1 MRINRYIASCGI
13 TSRRKADELIREGNV
28 SVNGQKIT
36 EPGLEVDETKD
47 IVEVSGVVITLG
59 EEKVYYALHKPIG
72 YISAVSD
79 NRGRKTVV
87 ELIDTPHRLYPVGRL
102 DYMSEGLLLLTND
115 GEFTNR
121 MIHPR
126 YHIEKTYLVC
136 VSGKEPKN
144 IKDLFQRGIRIDGYK
159 TKPADI
165 VLLDRKGEILT
176 YRITLF
182 EGRNRQI
189 RKMFQSL
196 NMKVLSLKRI
206 SIGKLQIGDL
216 KEGSYRRLTEQELAY
231 FKTRL
236 K

>member
-1 MRINRYIASCGI
+1 
-13 TSRRKADELIREGNV
+13 
-28 SVNGQKIT
+28 
-36 EPGLEVDETKD
+36 
-47 IVEVSGVVITLG
+47 VVITLG
-59 EEKVYYALHKPIG
+59 EEKVYYALHKPVG

-144 IKDLFQRGIRIDGYK
+144 IKDLFQRGIWIDEYK
-159 TKPADI
+159 TKPSNI
-165 VLLDRKGEILT
+165 VLLNRKDQTLT

-196 NMKVLSLKRI
+196 DMKVLSLKRI
-206 SIGKLQIGDL
+206 SIGKLQLGDL
-216 KEGSYRRLTEQELAY
+216 EEGGYRRLTDQELAY
-231 FKTRL
+231 FKTKL